1 MNLRQAK
8 SSCTRSSG
16 SESSWEVKPRAA
28 RSDQSASP
36 SRFRT
41 TMVKSSCSSCLSQ
54 HSHLHRNGNQLKSH
68 RSSRSVWVSR
78 PMFENG
84 SCLTRSI
91 RISLIDPM
99 SGMIA
104 NPSVLSVPHSLQKS
118 NLACW
123 LSQNLAR
130 RPSLIGQSSAPPSLY
145 HLQEALKRRRGFVQ
159 TRFVSA
165 RKPTLTMIF
174 VSAFR
179 LFPGAFVS
187 TGCREDGDEPG
198 RPWPASECASI
209 HPDRGHSGRLHRKG
223 HSPACRRRTVRQGEL
238 IFA

>member
-1 MNLRQAK
+1 
-8 SSCTRSSG
+8 
-16 SESSWEVKPRAA
+16 
-28 RSDQSASP
+28 
-36 SRFRT
+36 
-41 TMVKSSCSSCLSQ
+41 
-54 HSHLHRNGNQLKSH
+54 
-68 RSSRSVWVSR
+68 
-78 PMFENG
+78 
-84 SCLTRSI
+84 
-91 RISLIDPM
+91 M

-104 NPSVLSVPHSLQKS
+104 NPSALSVPHSLQKS

-123 LSQNLAR
+123 PSQNLAR
-130 RPSLIGQSSAPPSLY
+130 RPSLIGQSSALPSLY

-174 VSAFR
+174 VPAFR

-198 RPWPASECASI
+198 RPWPASGCASV
-209 HPDRGHSGRLHRKG
+209 HPDRGHSGRLCRKG

-238 IFA
+238 ISLDRDRFRRGKERPRARLTLASRPELLRLDWRKCTKCRRSADQSNQCRPGTRRGGRFAERLEPSQMQLRVNSGPFRRGTSLCHRSRRTTR